1 MTIPERPRAARR
13 VRWPWVA
20 RPFVL
25 LLVALSGFGCY
36 KNAPGNSSGAVVM
49 IVNNR
54 GFFDVNVF
62 SVRTT
67 GASNRRLALVN
78 GNSQRTIMVPETE
91 LQPGG
96 TLQVAIRAVAGRVGW
111 LSPALQVGPGIVAR
125 LEIITTAGGDVSQS
139 QFFTQ
144 FASPSP
150 SDTLAPR

>member
-1 MTIPERPRAARR
+1 MTLPETRRPSRQLRWMPAA
-13 VRWPWVA
+13 
-20 RPFVL
+20 L
-25 LLVALSGFGCY
+25 LFALLSGIGCY
-36 KNAPGNSSGAVVM
+36 KNTGSNSSGSVVM

-62 SVRTT
+62 SVRVT
-67 GASNRRLALVN
+67 GASNRRLGLVN
-78 GNSQRTIMVPETE
+78 GNSQRTIMVPESE

-96 TLQVAIRAVAGRVGW
+96 MLQVAVRAVAGRVGW

-125 LEIITTAGGDVSQS
+125 LEVITTAGGDVSQS

-144 FASPSP
+144 FASPNP

>member
-1 MTIPERPRAARR
+1 MTLPEIPRPSRRLRWMPAA
-13 VRWPWVA
+13 
-20 RPFVL
+20 L
-25 LLVALSGFGCY
+25 LFALFSGVGCY
-36 KNAPGNSSGAVVM
+36 KNTGSGNSGSVVM

-62 SVRTT
+62 SVRAT
-67 GASNRRLALVN
+67 GASNRRLGLVN
-78 GNSQRTIMVPETE
+78 GNSQRTIMVPESE

-96 TLQVAIRAVAGRVGW
+96 MLQVAVRAVAGRVGW
-111 LSPALQVGPGIVAR
+111 ISPALQVGPGIVAR

>member
-1 MTIPERPRAARR
+1 MTLPEAPLAVRRA
-13 VRWPWVA
+13 RWAPLA
-20 RPFVL
+20 L
-25 LLVALSGFGCY
+25 LLVALSGLGCY
-36 KNAPGNSSGAVVM
+36 KNAVSNSSGSVVM
-49 IVNNR
+49 VVNNR

-62 SVRTT
+62 SVRAT
-67 GASNRRLALVN
+67 GASNRRLGLIN
-78 GNSQRTIMVPETE
+78 GNSQRTIMVPESE

-96 TLQVAIRAVAGRVGW
+96 MLQVAVRAVAGRVGW
-111 LSPALQVGPGIVAR
+111 LSPTLQVGPGIVAR